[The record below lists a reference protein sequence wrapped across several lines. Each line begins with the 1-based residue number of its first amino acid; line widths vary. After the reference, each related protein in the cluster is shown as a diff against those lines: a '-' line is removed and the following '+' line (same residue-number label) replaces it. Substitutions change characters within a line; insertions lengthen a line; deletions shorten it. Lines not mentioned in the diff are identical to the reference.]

1 MAQPRPSR
9 FLMASAGM
17 LAVVL
22 LAACTG
28 LPKVAPTYAVHD
40 FGGPDPVA
48 AHSLGFPLR
57 NIEVVAAPWL
67 ASTAMQYRLAYAQAT
82 RRQGYVESR
91 WAAQP
96 AQLVELALKRAIRTG
111 EAGVAGACRLRV
123 ELDEFVQVFDRETA
137 SRGVVEVRAV
147 LLAPRTDQIVASR
160 SFSLAQPAP
169 SADALGG
176 VSALRGGVQGLGSE
190 IFGWLDALDQ
200 EGSARSG
207 GSLRSR
213 CGA

>member
-1 MAQPRPSR
+1 MATPRSSR
-9 FLMASAGM
+9 FLTASAGLLM
-17 LAVVL
+17 VAL

-28 LPKVAPTYAVHD
+28 LPKVAPSYAVHD
-40 FGGPDPVA
+40 FGGPEPVA
-48 AHSLGFPLR
+48 ARSLGFPLR
-57 NIEVVAAPWL
+57 NVEVVVPPWL

-82 RRQGYVESR
+82 RRQAYVESR

-111 EAGVAGACRLRV
+111 EAGAGGACRLRV
-123 ELDEFVQVFDRETA
+123 ELDEFAQVFDGEA
-137 SRGVVEVRAV
+137 VSRGVVEARAV
-147 LLAPRTDQIVASR
+147 LLAPRTDQIIASR
-160 SFSLAQPAP
+160 SFSLARPAP

-176 VSALRGGVQGLGSE
+176 VSALRASVRDLGSE
-190 IFGWLDALDQ
+190 LFGWLDALDR
-200 EGSARSG
+200 EGAARTG

>member
-1 MAQPRPSR
+1 MATPRSFR
-9 FLMASAGM
+9 FLTPSAGLLM
-17 LAVVL
+17 VAL

-28 LPKVAPTYAVHD
+28 LPKVAPSYAVHD
-40 FGGPDPVA
+40 FGGPEPVA
-48 AHSLGFPLR
+48 ARSLGFPLR
-57 NIEVVAAPWL
+57 NVEVVVPPWL

-82 RRQGYVESR
+82 RRQAYVESR

-111 EAGVAGACRLRV
+111 EAGAGGACRLRV
-123 ELDEFVQVFDRETA
+123 ELDEFAQVFDGEA
-137 SRGVVEVRAV
+137 VSRGVVEARAV
-147 LLAPRTDQIVASR
+147 LLAPRTDQIIASR
-160 SFSLAQPAP
+160 SFSLARPAP

-176 VSALRGGVQGLGSE
+176 VSALRGSVQDLGSE
-190 IFGWLDALDQ
+190 LFGWLDALDR

>member
-1 MAQPRPSR
+1 MATPRSSR
-9 FLMASAGM
+9 FLTASAGLLM
-17 LAVVL
+17 VAL

-28 LPKVAPTYAVHD
+28 LPKVAPSYAVHD
-40 FGGPDPVA
+40 FGGPEPVA
-48 AHSLGFPLR
+48 ARSLGFPLR
-57 NIEVVAAPWL
+57 NVEVVVPPWL

-82 RRQGYVESR
+82 RRQAYVESR

-96 AQLVELALKRAIRTG
+96 AQLVELTLKRAIRTG
-111 EAGVAGACRLRV
+111 EAGAGGACRLRV
-123 ELDEFVQVFDRETA
+123 ELDEFAQVFDGEA
-137 SRGVVEVRAV
+137 VSRGVVEARAV
-147 LLAPRTDQIVASR
+147 LLAPRTDQIIASR
-160 SFSLAQPAP
+160 SFSLARPAP

-176 VSALRGGVQGLGSE
+176 VSALRGGVQELGSE
-190 IFGWLDALDQ
+190 LFGWLDALDR